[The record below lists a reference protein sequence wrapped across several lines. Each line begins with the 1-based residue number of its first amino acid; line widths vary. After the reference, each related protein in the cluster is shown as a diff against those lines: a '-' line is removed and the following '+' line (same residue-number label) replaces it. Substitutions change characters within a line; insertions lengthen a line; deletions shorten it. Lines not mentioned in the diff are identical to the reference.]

1 MILVVQTHE
10 VTKDK
15 IDMPFMPRALE
26 CSALECSVGQ
36 MRKTVSIS
44 INNHYRLRI

>member
-15 IDMPFMPRALE
+15 IDMPFMPVPSNVVPSNVVQDKCVKPLAL
-26 CSALECSVGQ
+26 ALIII
-36 MRKTVSIS
+36 TD
-44 INNHYRLRI
+44 